1 MGVGPEQRSE
11 PAEDETAT
19 PPRPGRTG
27 ESAVEPRMPELRL
40 QRHVGDGAVAEHPVT
55 QMPAAAV
62 SGKACAVPAATVSG
76 KACAVFAATVS
87 AAVSGKSCA
96 VFAATVS
103 AAVSGKSCAVSATTV
118 SAAMSD
124 KACPVPAATMFG
136 TMPAATMFAT
146 VPAATMFATMPAAT
160 MPAATVSA
168 ATMPAATVSAAT
180 VSAATVP
187 AATALR
193 VCFECEKRHDEEQH
207 RGQASAGRQHQPHGA
222 VGLGAPH
229 RCGRLSLG
237 ILQRTKSF

>member
-1 MGVGPEQRSE
+1 M
-11 PAEDETAT
+11 
-19 PPRPGRTG
+19 
-27 ESAVEPRMPELRL
+27 
-40 QRHVGDGAVAEHPVT
+40 
-55 QMPAAAV
+55 
-62 SGKACAVPAATVSG
+62 PAATVSG

-96 VFAATVS
+96 VS
-103 AAVSGKSCAVSATTV
+103 AATV

-146 VPAATMFATMPAAT
+146 VPAATMAAAAV
-160 MPAATVSA
+160 PAATVS
-168 ATMPAATVSAAT
+168 
-180 VSAATVP
+180 

-222 VGLGAPH
+222 VGLGAPQ

-237 ILQRTKSF
+237 ILPRTKSF